1 MASNLALALE
11 PQQCPVCHIQ
21 IGLQRCRGC
30 HIVHY
35 CSREH
40 QASHRSSHKHACNT
54 MKKTWAALFDTT
66 HKLRG
71 SQQVDLIS
79 VMKREY
85 KIASY
90 AIAETTLLHFNSAN
104 AVHMALLHLSS
115 IVRWVA
121 PALYLRMGRDQQ
133 CYEFLKRCAIKGG
146 RAGYHWDVTDDPFL
160 RSTDADALESPEGLW
175 TGHLMQSG
183 PLIQLGHA
191 ACVLLIKLRIIID
204 LQHMLNASRAFEGI
218 VPREVIEEIRG
229 SSLLS
234 GIVVLRKD
242 IIYAST
248 ERTAELLLLVKR
260 QVMLLFRTVS
270 TYNRAF
276 WPALV
281 DPDSRPE
288 GRHDAYTSGSAEEDV
303 AIAVMHNREAWMET
317 PGSIEAIK
325 SLMKVA

>member
-21 IGLQRCRGC
+21 TGLQRCRGC

-66 HKLRG
+66 HKLRD

-79 VMKREY
+79 IMKREY

-90 AIAETTLLHFNSAN
+90 SIVETTLLHFNSAT
-104 AVHMALLHLSS
+104 AVHMALLHLST

-133 CYEFLKRCAIKGG
+133 CYEFVKRCAIKGE
-146 RAGYHWDVTDDPFL
+146 RAGYHTIVTEDLFL
-160 RSTDADALESPEGLW
+160 RFTDADALESPEGMW
-175 TGHLMQSG
+175 TGSLMQLGS
-183 PLIQLGHA
+183 LIQLGHA
-191 ACVLLIKLRIIID
+191 ACVLLIKLRILLD
-204 LQHMLNASRAFEGI
+204 LQHMLNASRAFEGV
-218 VPREVIEEIRG
+218 VPREIIDKIR
-229 SSLLS
+229 SKSLVS
-234 GIVVLRKD
+234 GIMVLRKD
-242 IIYAST
+242 IIHAST
-248 ERTAELLLLVKR
+248 ERTAELVLLVKR
-260 QVMLLFRTVS
+260 QVMALFRAVS
-270 TYNRAF
+270 TYNRVF

-281 DPDSRPE
+281 DPDSKPE
-288 GRHDAYTSGSAEEDV
+288 RRYDTYSSGSAEEE
-303 AIAVMHNREAWMET
+303 AALAVMHNREAWMET
-317 PGSIEAIK
+317 PGSIEVIE
-325 SLMKVA
+325 SLMKLT